1 MLEGKD
7 SGFAAYPQEDWM
19 GSPGEQD
26 SLSGIGIEVDS
37 RFLNNGRWEQAGP
50 HTATQLN
57 WEAGELWK
65 GSHVGSQGSC
75 VGSRN

>member
-1 MLEGKD
+1 VLEGKD

-37 RFLNNGRWEQAGP
+37 RFLNNGWWEQVGP

-57 WEAGELWK
+57 WEAGELRK

-75 VGSRN
+75 VGSQN